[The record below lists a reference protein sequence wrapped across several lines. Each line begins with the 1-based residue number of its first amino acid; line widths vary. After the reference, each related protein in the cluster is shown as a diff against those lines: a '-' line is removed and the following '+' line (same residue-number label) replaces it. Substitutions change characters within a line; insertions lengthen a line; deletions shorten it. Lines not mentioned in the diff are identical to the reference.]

1 MSKYKLIKSLD
12 FLLEMN
18 DSIFTFT
25 RQLGVS
31 ASREV
36 GAIIA
41 IPMSLYQIFETWRC
55 QIVLFVCNM
64 LGLKE
69 RERVAA

>member
-12 FLLEMN
+12 LLLEMN

-36 GAIIA
+36 GAITA
-41 IPMSLYQIFETWRC
+41 ILMSLYQIFET
-55 QIVLFVCNM
+55 
-64 LGLKE
+64 
-69 RERVAA
+69 